1 MSQLAM
7 DVFAKTP
14 LQTLCRRVEILAV
27 LEQRDFR
34 YLWAAYIIS
43 HLGDAAYMFAISR
56 VIFTEVNWFEGT
68 SAALTAVI
76 IPVLFMP
83 PLAGI
88 LADRLDRKSLM
99 LFAHVVR
106 VPVLMA
112 LFVVGHVVGLGL
124 LYVAVAGF
132 AVTTAGQ
139 LFYPARAAMVPNLL
153 ARHKLVAGNA
163 ALIAGRDS
171 IGLAGIAIG
180 GILGAALGGLNTLGI
195 AAVAFGVAALL
206 IYRMES
212 PQRAPSQPTSGSGVR
227 VYAWPAKLVAI
238 AIRDIAFTVYFI
250 CTHPL
255 LRAIAVVGVL
265 FVALVSSHIVLT
277 VWELLRDTLGAG
289 ASGYE
294 IFTRLRDVWYFLAL
308 PAVPWLARR
317 LGDGAMSVL
326 AFAAMGGLLGVL
338 AVVGQQWQAFTVAAL
353 LGVLIAGM
361 LPLRSIVQAET
372 PDRLRGRVIGV
383 LATVNLL
390 ALLGAT
396 LFLDAIR
403 DLVGVVPIFLTGGI
417 LVLVS
422 GAVLFSLREIREAR
436 LSESSRE

>member
-1 MSQLAM
+1 MN
-7 DVFAKTP
+7 VFAKSP
-14 LQTLCRRVEILAV
+14 LQTHWRRVEILAV

-56 VIFTEVNWFEGT
+56 VIFEERNWSEGW
-68 SAALTAVI
+68 SAAFTAVMV
-76 IPVLFMP
+76 PVLFMP

-88 LADRLDRKSLM
+88 LADRVDRKSLM
-99 LFAHVVR
+99 FLAHVVR
-106 VPVLMA
+106 VPILVA

-124 LYVAVAGF
+124 LYVALAGF
-132 AVTTAGQ
+132 AVTAAGQ

-163 ALIAGRDS
+163 ALMAGRDS

-180 GILGAALGGLNTLGI
+180 GLLGATLGGLNTLGV

-212 PQRAPSQPTSGSGVR
+212 PQRAPSQPTSRSGVKF
-227 VYAWPAKLVAI
+227 YAWPVKLVEI
-238 AIRDIAFTVYFI
+238 AVRDVAFTVYFI

-255 LRAIAVVGVL
+255 LRAIAIAGVL

-277 VWELLRDTLGAG
+277 VHQLLRETLSDDAD
-289 ASGYE
+289 GYR
-294 IFTRLRDVWYFLAL
+294 IFTGLRDVWFFLAL
-308 PAVPWLARR
+308 PVVPWLARR
-317 LGDGAMSVL
+317 LGDGTTGVL

-338 AVVGQQWQAFTVAAL
+338 AVAGQQWQVFTVAAL

-372 PDRLRGRVIGV
+372 PDCLRGRVIGTLV
-383 LATVNLL
+383 IFNMLASV
-390 ALLGAT
+390 GSV
-396 LFLDAIR
+396 LFLDAIL
-403 DLVGVVPIFLTGGI
+403 DFVGVVPIFLTAGI
-417 LVLVS
+417 LVLVA
-422 GAVLFSLREIREAR
+422 GAVVFSLREVREFR
-436 LSESSRE
+436 LADSEHG

>member
-1 MSQLAM
+1 MN
-7 DVFAKTP
+7 VFAKSP
-14 LQTLCRRVEILAV
+14 LQSYCRRIEILAV

-43 HLGDAAYMFAISR
+43 HAGDAAYMFAIIR
-56 VIFTEVNWFEGT
+56 VIVEDVNWPEGKM
-68 SAALTAVI
+68 AAITAAI
-76 IPVLFMP
+76 IPILFMP
-83 PLAGI
+83 PIAGV

-106 VPVLMA
+106 VPILVA

-124 LYVAVAGF
+124 LYVAAAGF
-132 AVTTAGQ
+132 AVTAAGQ

-163 ALIAGRDS
+163 ALMAGRDS

-180 GILGAALGGLNTLGI
+180 GLLGAALGGLNALGF
-195 AAVAFGVAALL
+195 AAVAFGLAALL

-212 PQRAPSQPTSGSGVR
+212 PQRAPSQPTSGSGVKLY
-227 VYAWPAKLVAI
+227 VWPVKLVEI
-238 AIRDIAFTVYFI
+238 AVRDIAFTVYFI

-255 LRAIAVVGVL
+255 LRAVAIVGVL
-265 FVALVSSHIVLT
+265 FVALVSSPIVIT
-277 VWELLRDTLGAG
+277 VPQLLGETISAG
-289 ASGYE
+289 ASGYD
-294 IFTRLRDVWYFLAL
+294 IFTGLRDVWVFLAL

-317 LGDGAMSVL
+317 LGDGTMGVL

-338 AVVGQQWQAFTVAAL
+338 AVVGQQWQAFAVAAL

-372 PDRLRGRVIGV
+372 PDRLRGRVIGI

-390 ALLGAT
+390 ASLGVV
-396 LFLDAIR
+396 LFLADTL
-403 DLVGVVPIFLTGGI
+403 DVVEAEPILPMGGI
-417 LVLVS
+417 LVLVA
-422 GAVLFSLREIREAR
+422 GAVLLSLREIREAR
-436 LSESSRE
+436 LSDSERV